1 MPEAGTGFAATDA
14 GTPAIAPP
22 TDDVPRP
29 ARRKVEIIEDE
40 DVGCSG
46 KQRKKRKQRPR
57 RQQQRP
63 AEPDG
68 GAAAAAA
75 DAGADADADRPL
87 VPDLNYPP
95 AGDDAHVECGMC
107 APPPCCYRK
116 QVGRVYVCCE
126 RHDANGIPSV
136 LCGWPACWAMQCFTQ
151 CLIWGIGGPVFLF
164 SFPHHDWWVIVLGC
178 GLLLLV
184 SFALFRVG
192 TSDPGMLPI
201 YRERPGEE
209 HRNKPPGPDSPAHNW
224 QHYPRAGSDAWVRVP
239 HNVRT
244 TWCGESA
251 VLVRNY
257 DHFCPWTGTTIAGG
271 NMCCFHT
278 FGRLPFPAA
287 SPPGRQLH
295 WSCGAQYT
303 RCVCCASLWVSWG
316 SARLVCRMST
326 SSLQKTWDEYQSNW
340 LRDSTHMYSSIYY
353 KGRAIASALA
363 F

>member
-1 MPEAGTGFAATDA
+1 MPESGTGFAATDA
-14 GTPAIAPP
+14 GTPAIAPA
-22 TDDVPRP
+22 TDDAPRP

-46 KQRKKRKQRPR
+46 KQKKKRKQRPR

-68 GAAAAAA
+68 GAAAAAAA

-95 AGDDAHVECGMC
+95 AGDDVHVECGMC

-278 FGRLPFPAA
+278 FGTPPFPAA
-287 SPPGRQLH
+287 SPPGRQPQMIDPGRVVRSILAV
-295 WSCGAQYT
+295 CAVRLCGFRGAQRGWSVGCRRAASRKHGMSINQIGCVTQLICIVAYT
-303 RCVCCASLWVSWG
+303 
-316 SARLVCRMST
+316 T
-326 SSLQKTWDEYQSNW
+326 
-340 LRDSTHMYSSIYY
+340 
-353 KGRAIASALA
+353 KGVP
-363 F
+363 